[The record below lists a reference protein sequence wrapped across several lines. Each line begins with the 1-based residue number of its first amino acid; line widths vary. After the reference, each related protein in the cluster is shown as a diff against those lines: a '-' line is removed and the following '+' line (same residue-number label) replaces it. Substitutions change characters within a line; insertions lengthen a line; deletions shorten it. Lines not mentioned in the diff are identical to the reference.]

1 MNFTYKSEK
10 CENKSTE
17 NKLYTV
23 FFANSKC
30 DAEIYQTIWRGVKSI
45 NSFCFINPE
54 VKYKDRNEQVCK
66 CLLNVFEI
74 QDEKTFRRKFN
85 MAISGDGQEVK
96 RISVLHSSSLAA
108 LLMFYSV
115 FEGKPLKC
123 TLKDGKNYVFTESYF
138 EVKTQV
144 SGSHYS
150 NMDVVL
156 TGQCEDDGKKVIL
169 FLECK
174 FSEYLSTGMCNN
186 ISMDAY
192 SEKYKELGLIKSD
205 LTDNEAIED
214 LLFCVGKGKDGVEC
228 LQVKSGKVKSG
239 KSHYCDGIKQM
250 ISHFIGVSNF
260 ATEGQ
265 NVFDVKQKGQSF
277 YKELPQLLLD
287 GAQILL
293 GEVLFDFGENVEKAQ
308 SKLEN
313 YKSVY
318 SKLAEI
324 LNKHTDKITILPEIH
339 TYKDLL
345 KDFNLDA
352 KVADF
357 YQFR

>member
-1 MNFTYKSEK
+1 MNFTYKDEK
-10 CENKSTE
+10 GDNKTTE
-17 NKLYTV
+17 NKLYTG
-23 FFANSKC
+23 FFAKSKF
-30 DAEIYQTIWRGVKSI
+30 DAEVYQTMWRGDPST
-45 NSFCFINPE
+45 NSFCFINP
-54 VKYKDRNEQVCK
+54 VVRYKNHNEQVRRR
-66 CLLNVFEI
+66 LIEVFKIE
-74 QDEKTFRRKFN
+74 DEQTFGEKFN

-115 FEGKPLKC
+115 SKKTLRC
-123 TLKDGKNYVFTESYF
+123 TLKDGKNYKFSNSYF
-138 EVKTQV
+138 EVKTKV

-156 TGQCEDDGKKVIL
+156 TGQCEDGKKVIL

-228 LQVKSGKVKSG
+228 LQVKSTGEP
-239 KSHYCDGIKQM
+239 HYCDGIKQM

-265 NVFDVKQKGQSF
+265 NVFDVKQKGQPF

>member
-1 MNFTYKSEK
+1 MNFIYNEEGVEK
-10 CENKSTE
+10 TTE

-54 VKYKDRNEQVCK
+54 VRYKNHNEQVRRR
-66 CLLNVFEI
+66 LIEVFKIE
-74 QDEKTFRRKFN
+74 DEQTFGEKFN

-115 FEGKPLKC
+115 SEGKPLKC

-144 SGSHYS
+144 CGSHYS

-186 ISMDAY
+186 ISKDAY
-192 SEKYKELGLIKSD
+192 GEKYQEFGLIKSD
-205 LTDNEAIED
+205 LTDNGAIED

-228 LQVKSGKVKSG
+228 LQVKSG

-260 ATEGQ
+260 ATKRQ
-265 NVFDVKQKGQSF
+265 NVFDVKQKGQPF
-277 YKELPQLLLD
+277 YERLPQLLLD

-293 GEVLFDFGENVEKAQ
+293 GEVLFDFGKNVEKAQ

-313 YKSVY
+313 YNSVY
-318 SKLAEI
+318 SKLAKI
-324 LNKHTDKITILPEIH
+324 LNEHTDKITILPEIH
-339 TYKDLL
+339 IYKALL
-345 KDFNLDA
+345 ENFNLDA
-352 KVADF
+352 KVAKF

>member
-1 MNFTYKSEK
+1 MNFMNFTYKDEK
-10 CENKSTE
+10 GDNKTTE
-17 NKLYTV
+17 NKLYTD
-23 FFANSKC
+23 FFAKSQFNA
-30 DAEIYQTIWRGVKSI
+30 DVYQTIWKGKPSG

-54 VKYKDRNEQVCK
+54 VRYKNHNEQVRRR
-66 CLLNVFEI
+66 LIEVFKIE
-74 QDEKTFRRKFN
+74 DEQTFGEKFN

-115 FEGKPLKC
+115 SKDKPLEC
-123 TLKDGKNYVFTESYF
+123 TLTDRKNYKFTNSYF

-192 SEKYKELGLIKSD
+192 SEKYKELGLMKSD
-205 LTDNEAIED
+205 LTDNGAIKD

-228 LQVKSGKVKSG
+228 LQIKSRVKP
-239 KSHYCDGIKQM
+239 HYCDGVKQM
-250 ISHFIGVSNF
+250 ISHFIGVTDF
-260 ATEGQ
+260 ATEGK
-265 NVFDVKQKGQSF
+265 NAFDVKQKEQDF
-277 YKELPQLLLD
+277 YEELYKLHQD

-293 GEVLFDFGENVEKAQ
+293 GEVLFDFWKNDKNTQ
-308 SKLEN
+308 SKLGN

>member
-1 MNFTYKSEK
+1 MNFTYNEEGVEK
-10 CENKSTE
+10 TTE
-17 NKLYTV
+17 NKLYTD
-23 FFANSKC
+23 FFAKSQFNA
-30 DAEIYQTIWRGVKSI
+30 DVYQTIWKGKPSG

-54 VKYKDRNEQVCK
+54 VRYKNHNEQVRRR
-66 CLLNVFEI
+66 LIEVFKIE
-74 QDEKTFRRKFN
+74 DEQTFGEKFN

-115 FEGKPLKC
+115 SKDKPLEC
-123 TLKDGKNYVFTESYF
+123 TLTDRKNYKFTNSYF

-156 TGQCEDDGKKVIL
+156 TGQCENDGKKVIL

-186 ISMDAY
+186 ISIDAY

-205 LTDNEAIED
+205 LTDNGAIED
-214 LLFCVGKGKDGVEC
+214 LLFCDGKGKDGVEC
-228 LQVKSGKVKSG
+228 LQIKSTGDSH
-239 KSHYCDGIKQM
+239 HYCDGIKQM
-250 ISHFIGVSNF
+250 ISHYIGVTIF
-260 ATEGQ
+260 ANKGKDA
-265 NVFDVKQKGQSF
+265 FDAKQKGQPF

-293 GEVLFDFGENVEKAQ
+293 GEVLFGFGKNDKNTQ
-308 SKLEN
+308 SKLGN